1 MPGCD
6 SGRNV
11 QKYTGGGGGSAST
24 LQEAL
29 ENSNVASIN
38 IELINGA
45 KYIGDGSLLTN
56 IPGVGGSV
64 GTLQQVT
71 TAGDSTNQTTN
82 FTNSVT
88 AIKTTGNVF
97 VGAGLYGTSNVTANI
112 FYGDGGCLA
121 NTAATAGIQE
131 ITNTGN
137 ATTQVVSF
145 NHGTTSLTAAS
156 NVRVVGNVYA
166 TGFNGGGYHV
176 TGLDASKIDHGTLPV
191 VRGGTGVTSSTGSGN
206 LVLSAGPTLSGTI
219 TGGTFSGS
227 GSGLTSLNATNI
239 SSGTLSNDRLSSKTG
254 SGNIVMSASPTLS
267 GTITGGTFSGTHSG
281 DGSGLSSLNASNIS
295 SGTLSN
301 DRLSSKTGSGNIVM
315 SASPTLSGTI
325 TGGTFSGTHTGD
337 GSGLSSLNAGNI
349 SSGTLSNDRLSSKT
363 GSGNIVMSAS
373 PTLSGTITGGTF
385 SGTHTGDGSGLSSL
399 NAGNISSGTVP
410 VSRGGTGTNTLNNLI
425 AMGTHTTG
433 DYVSTITGG
442 DGIQSTGGTS
452 GENVGHTLSLDL
464 KSNHGLAID
473 SGELKVDLKSSGGL
487 AFESGKLALKLNDQS
502 ITGDLGAGKG
512 GTGITSYSTGDILYA
527 SGGTTLNKL
536 VSNATTSGWFLKC
549 VSGGAPQWADVSQVG
564 SANPYAH
571 IPGTDLTG
579 GNYTGASA
587 ITWNVSSDASASNN
601 SIVKRDG
608 SGRISATSFI
618 GSVADFNAGTLDLT
632 RLPTIP
638 VNKGGTGTS
647 TSTGTGANVLS
658 DAPAFTGTVSVG
670 GAGGTF
676 SGPHTGNGSGL
687 THLNLG
693 HGNNYNQVAVARG
706 GTGATVITGSGNNV
720 LSNAPAF
727 TGTVTV
733 GGAGGKFSGS
743 HTGNGSGL
751 THLNLGET
759 NNTGQVAVARGGTGA
774 TSTTGGGTN
783 AKNVLS
789 IDPTFSGTVTVNQL
803 NPSTSTSPIYGT
815 HYGDGSNL
823 TNLNLGQSTNTGT
836 VPTTNGGTGRGGN
849 TPYSTGDMIYATS
862 ATALGVI
869 SKAGSNAS
877 KYLKMETNNS
887 GDITSL
893 GWADVASS
901 GGNTVDLATEVT
913 DTECFPLFTQNSSGN
928 GQAVKVNTSLKF
940 NSNKGTLQ
948 MSNIVTSDTTSTGLN
963 GISNTTSTNTLS
975 VGTVVSIQETST
987 GDVIIVRGNG
997 YNEGDLYVGKVLTVP
1012 RGGKIVAD
1020 TINVTSLNV
1029 KESMVVA
1036 ERPVRSIAI

>member
-71 TAGDSTNQTTN
+71 TAGDSTNKTTN

-176 TGLDASKIDHGTLPV
+176 TGLDAAKIDHGTLPV

-227 GSGLTSLNATNI
+227 GSGLTSLNAT
-239 SSGTLSNDRLSSKTG
+239 
-254 SGNIVMSASPTLS
+254 
-267 GTITGGTFSGTHSG
+267 
-281 DGSGLSSLNASNIS
+281 
-295 SGTLSN
+295 
-301 DRLSSKTGSGNIVM
+301 
-315 SASPTLSGTI
+315 
-325 TGGTFSGTHTGD
+325 
-337 GSGLSSLNAGNI
+337 NI

-536 VSNATTSGWFLKC
+536 VSNATTAGWFLKC

-579 GNYTGASA
+579 GNYTGAGP

-608 SGRISATSFI
+608 NAKISAAGFI
-618 GSVADFNAGTLDLT
+618 GSVDDFNTGTLDSAL
-632 RLPTIP
+632 LPTIP
-638 VNKGGTGTS
+638 VSLGGTGTS
-647 TSTGTGANVLS
+647 TKTGT
-658 DAPAFTGTVSVG
+658 
-670 GAGGTF
+670 
-676 SGPHTGNGSGL
+676 
-687 THLNLG
+687 
-693 HGNNYNQVAVARG
+693 
-706 GTGATVITGSGNNV
+706 GNNV

-774 TSTTGGGTN
+774 TTTTGGGTN

-789 IDPTFSGTVTVNQL
+789 IDPTFTGTVTAA
-803 NPSTSTSPIYGT
+803 SG
-815 HYGDGSNL
+815 GKFAGSGASL
-823 TNLNLGQSTNTGT
+823 TNLPTNQFGTSTIG
-836 VPTTNGGTGRGGN
+836 VGNGGTGQNSFSDKSVLIG
-849 TPYSTGDMIYATS
+849 
-862 ATALGVI
+862 
-869 SKAGSNAS
+869 GSNTQLSTVAPLNGTNQEQ
-877 KYLKMETNNS
+877 YLRFSTDGS
-887 GDITSL
+887 GNQSI
-893 GWADVASS
+893 GWATVSSS
-901 GGNTVDLATEVT
+901 GGGVT
-913 DTECFPLFTQNSSGN
+913 ASVIDNDSTCHPAFFKDGSSSTSVHMNNSF
-928 GQAVKVNTSLKF
+928 KF
-940 NSNKGTLQ
+940 NSQTSSLYV
-948 MSNIVTSDTTSTGLN
+948 SNIFTEDTSTHARN
-963 GISNTTSTNTLS
+963 GISNNTSTHTLS
-975 VGTVVSIQETST
+975 VGTVVSIQETSS
-987 GDVIIVRGNG
+987 GDVLVVRGNG
-997 YNEGDLYVGKVLTVP
+997 YFNDDVYIAKKLTMPVGSTLT
-1012 RGGKIVAD
+1012 AD
-1020 TINVTSLNV
+1020 TIKVRSMSV
-1029 KESMVVA
+1029 KETMVVA
-1036 ERPVRSIAI
+1036 ERPVSTISQA

>member
-1 MPGCD
+1 MPGCNT
-6 SGRNV
+6 GRNV

-71 TAGDSTNQTTN
+71 TAGDSTNKTTN

-121 NTAATAGIQE
+121 NTAATAGLLE

-176 TGLDASKIDHGTLPV
+176 TGLDAAKIDHGTLPV

-227 GSGLTSLNATNI
+227 
-239 SSGTLSNDRLSSKTG
+239 
-254 SGNIVMSASPTLS
+254 
-267 GTITGGTFSGTHSG
+267 HSG
-281 DGSGLSSLNASNIS
+281 DGSALTHLNLGESNN
-295 SGTLSN
+295 T
-301 DRLSSKTGSGNIVM
+301 
-315 SASPTLSGTI
+315 
-325 TGGTFSGTHTGD
+325 
-337 GSGLSSLNAGNI
+337 
-349 SSGTLSNDRLSSKT
+349 
-363 GSGNIVMSAS
+363 
-373 PTLSGTITGGTF
+373 
-385 SGTHTGDGSGLSSL
+385 
-399 NAGNISSGTVP
+399 GTVP
-410 VSRGGTGTNTLNNLI
+410 ITRGGTGTNTLNNLI
-425 AMGTHTTG
+425 TLGTHTTGDYVQSITGGNGITSGGASEGGTPTVAVDPKSSGGLVFESNKLAVDLGASSITGTLAVADGGTGATTLNNLITMGTHTTG

-473 SGELKVDLKSSGGL
+473 SGELKVDLKSNGGL
-487 AFESGKLALKLNDQS
+487 AFESGQLALKLNDQS

-512 GTGITSYSTGDILYA
+512 GTGITSYSTGDIIYA
-527 SGGTTLNKL
+527 SGGSTLSKL
-536 VSNATTSGWFLKC
+536 VSNSTTSGWFLKC
-549 VSGGAPQWADVSQVG
+549 VSGSAPEWADVSQVG

-587 ITWNVSSDASASNN
+587 ITWNVSSDASTSNN

-608 SGRISATSFI
+608 SGKISATSFI
-618 GSVADFNAGTLDLT
+618 GSVADFTTGTLPT
-632 RLPTIP
+632 ARLPTIP
-638 VNKGGTGTS
+638 VSLGGTGAAAI
-647 TSTGTGANVLS
+647 TGTGNNVLS
-658 DAPAFTGTVSVG
+658 NGPSFTGTVAVSG
-670 GAGGTF
+670 TGGTF
-676 SGPHTGNGSGL
+676 SGPHAGNGSGL

-693 HGNNYNQVAVARG
+693 DG
-706 GTGATVITGSGNNV
+706 
-720 LSNAPAF
+720 
-727 TGTVTV
+727 
-733 GGAGGKFSGS
+733 
-743 HTGNGSGL
+743 
-751 THLNLGET
+751 

-774 TSTTGGGTN
+774 TTTTGGGTG

-789 IDPTFSGTVTVNQL
+789 ISPTFTGTVTAASGATFAGSGASLTDLPVDQFGSSQIPVANGGTGAGAITGTGDNVLSNGPTFTGTVTVSGAGSKFAGSGASLTNLPTDQFGSSTIDVGNGGTGQSSFTAKSVLIGGSNTQLSTVAPLNGNNIEKYLKFSTDGSGNQSIGWATVSSTGSGGITTSVEASDSTCH
-803 NPSTSTSPIYGT
+803 PAFFKDGSTSTSI
-815 HYGDGSNL
+815 H
-823 TNLNLGQSTNTGT
+823 
-836 VPTTNGGTGRGGN
+836 
-849 TPYSTGDMIYATS
+849 M
-862 ATALGVI
+862 
-869 SKAGSNAS
+869 
-877 KYLKMETNNS
+877 NNS
-887 GDITSL
+887 
-893 GWADVASS
+893 
-901 GGNTVDLATEVT
+901 
-913 DTECFPLFTQNSSGN
+913 F
-928 GQAVKVNTSLKF
+928 KF
-940 NSNKGTLQ
+940 NSQTSSLYV
-948 MSNIVTSDTTSTGLN
+948 SNIFTEDITTHARN
-963 GISNTTSTNTLS
+963 GISNATSTHTLS

-987 GDVIIVRGNG
+987 GDVLIVRGNG
-997 YNEGDLYVGKVLTVP
+997 YFNDDVYIAKKLTMP
-1012 RGGKIVAD
+1012 AGSTLVAD
-1020 TINVTSLNV
+1020 TIKVRSHNV
-1029 KESMVVA
+1029 KETMVVA
-1036 ERPVRSIAI
+1036 ERPESQIAF

>member
-71 TAGDSTNQTTN
+71 TAGDSTNKTTN

-112 FYGDGGCLA
+112 FYGDGGCLS

-176 TGLDASKIDHGTLPV
+176 TGLDAAKIDHGTLPV

-227 GSGLTSLNATNI
+227 GSGLTSLNAT
-239 SSGTLSNDRLSSKTG
+239 
-254 SGNIVMSASPTLS
+254 
-267 GTITGGTFSGTHSG
+267 
-281 DGSGLSSLNASNIS
+281 
-295 SGTLSN
+295 
-301 DRLSSKTGSGNIVM
+301 
-315 SASPTLSGTI
+315 
-325 TGGTFSGTHTGD
+325 
-337 GSGLSSLNAGNI
+337 NI

-452 GENVGHTLSLDL
+452 GENIGHTLSLDL

-473 SGELKVDLKSSGGL
+473 SGELKVDLKSNGGL
-487 AFESGKLALKLNDQS
+487 AFESGQLALKLDDSS

-549 VSGGAPQWADVSQVG
+549 VSGSAPQWADVSQVG

-608 SGRISATSFI
+608 SGKITATSFI
-618 GSVADFNAGTLDLT
+618 GSVSDFTTGTLPTGL
-632 RLPTIP
+632 LPVVP
-638 VNKGGTGTS
+638 VNKGGTGTN
-647 TSTGTGANVLS
+647 TSTGTG
-658 DAPAFTGTVSVG
+658 
-670 GAGGTF
+670 
-676 SGPHTGNGSGL
+676 
-687 THLNLG
+687 
-693 HGNNYNQVAVARG
+693 
-706 GTGATVITGSGNNV
+706 NNV
-720 LSNAPAF
+720 LSASPDF
-727 TGTVTV
+727 TGVVDFTNNSTTTNINGGKIILGDHLDGVVNTSSTSKNVYGKIIQASSASGSKLV
-733 GGAGGKFSGS
+733 GQLNESGTNKHVYGHTIYGENHIETPLIQGVGSGMVNFYGQIAGSNTISGDTITGSTTKGTDHIETPLIQGIGNGMVNFYGQIAGSNTITADTISGSTITASTKFSGS
-743 HTGNGSGL
+743 
-751 THLNLGET
+751 
-759 NNTGQVAVARGGTGA
+759 GA
-774 TSTTGGGTN
+774 
-783 AKNVLS
+783 
-789 IDPTFSGTVTVNQL
+789 D
-803 NPSTSTSPIYGT
+803 
-815 HYGDGSNL
+815 L
-823 TNLNLGQSTNTGT
+823 TNIPAGQLTGSISSDRLPT
-836 VPTTNGGTGRGGN
+836 VPTTKGGTGIGGN

-862 ATALGVI
+862 ATGLGVI

-877 KYLKMETNNS
+877 QYLKMVTDNS
-887 GDITSL
+887 GNITSL

-901 GGNTVDLATEVT
+901 GGNTVDLATEST
-913 DTECFPLFTQNSSGN
+913 DTECFPLFTNNSSGN

-963 GISNTTSTNTLS
+963 GISNTTSTHTLS

>member
-11 QKYTGGGGGSAST
+11 QKYKGGGGGSAST

-71 TAGDSTNQTTN
+71 TAGDSTNKTTN

-281 DGSGLSSLNASNIS
+281 NGSGLSSLNASNIS

-325 TGGTFSGTHTGD
+325 TGGTFSGSHSGD

-349 SSGTLSNDRLSSKT
+349 GSGTLT
-363 GSGNIVMSAS
+363 
-373 PTLSGTITGGTF
+373 
-385 SGTHTGDGSGLSSL
+385 
-399 NAGNISSGTVP
+399 
-410 VSRGGTGTNTLNNLI
+410 VSRGGTGANTLNNLI
-425 AMGTHTTG
+425 ALGTHTTG
-433 DYVSTITGG
+433 NYVSTISGG

-452 GENVGHTLSLDL
+452 GENIGHTLSLDL

-473 SGELKVDLKSSGGL
+473 SGELKVNLKSNGGL
-487 AFESGKLALKLNDQS
+487 AFESGQLALKLNDQS

-527 SGGTTLNKL
+527 SGGSVLSKL

-579 GNYTGASA
+579 GNYTGAGA
-587 ITWNVSSDASASNN
+587 VTWNVSSDASASNN

-608 SGRISATSFI
+608 NAKITAAGFI
-618 GSVADFNAGTLDLT
+618 GSVADFNTGTLGT
-632 RLPTIP
+632 ARLPTVP
-638 VNKGGTGTS
+638 VSKGGTGAT
-647 TSTGTGANVLS
+647 TKTGTGANVLS
-658 DAPAFTGTVSVG
+658 ASPDFTGTVTVSGTG
-670 GAGGTF
+670 GKF
-676 SGPHTGNGSGL
+676 SGLHEGNGSGL

-693 HGNNYNQVAVARG
+693 DG
-706 GTGATVITGSGNNV
+706 
-720 LSNAPAF
+720 
-727 TGTVTV
+727 
-733 GGAGGKFSGS
+733 
-743 HTGNGSGL
+743 
-751 THLNLGET
+751 

-774 TSTTGGGTN
+774 TTTTGGGTG

-789 IDPTFSGTVTVNQL
+789 INPTFTGTVTGTFSGSGASLTSLPTNQFGSSVIGVGNGGTGQNTFAAKSVLIGNNTSGLSTVAPLSGSNIEKYLRFSTDGSGNPSIDWNTVSSSGGGVTASVIDDDSTCH
-803 NPSTSTSPIYGT
+803 PAFFKDGSTSTSV
-815 HYGDGSNL
+815 H
-823 TNLNLGQSTNTGT
+823 
-836 VPTTNGGTGRGGN
+836 
-849 TPYSTGDMIYATS
+849 M
-862 ATALGVI
+862 
-869 SKAGSNAS
+869 
-877 KYLKMETNNS
+877 NNS
-887 GDITSL
+887 
-893 GWADVASS
+893 
-901 GGNTVDLATEVT
+901 
-913 DTECFPLFTQNSSGN
+913 F
-928 GQAVKVNTSLKF
+928 KF
-940 NSNKGTLQ
+940 NSQTSSLYV
-948 MSNIVTSDTTSTGLN
+948 SNIFTEDTTTHARN
-963 GISNTTSTNTLS
+963 GISNTTSTHTLS

-987 GDVIIVRGNG
+987 GDVLIVRGNG
-997 YNEGDLYVGKVLTVP
+997 YFNDDVYIAKKLTMP
-1012 RGGKIVAD
+1012 SGSTLTAD
-1020 TINVTSLNV
+1020 TIKVRSMSV
-1029 KESMVVA
+1029 KETMVVA
-1036 ERPVRSIAI
+1036 ERPVSTISQA

>member
-11 QKYTGGGGGSAST
+11 QKYKGGGGGSAST

-71 TAGDSTNQTTN
+71 TAGDSTNKTTN

-267 GTITGGTFSGTHSG
+267 GTITGGTFSGSHSG

-325 TGGTFSGTHTGD
+325 TGGTFSGTHSGN
-337 GSGLSSLNAGNI
+337 GSGLSSLNASNI

-385 SGTHTGDGSGLSSL
+385 SGSHSGDGSGLSSL
-399 NAGNISSGTVP
+399 NAGNIGSGTLT
-410 VSRGGTGTNTLNNLI
+410 VSRGGTGANTLNNLI
-425 AMGTHTTG
+425 ALGTHTTG
-433 DYVSTITGG
+433 NYVSTISGG

-452 GENVGHTLSLDL
+452 GENIGHTLSLDL

-473 SGELKVDLKSSGGL
+473 SGELKVNLKSNGGL
-487 AFESGKLALKLNDQS
+487 AFESGQLALKLNDQS

-527 SGGTTLNKL
+527 SGGSVLSKL

-579 GNYTGASA
+579 GNYTGAGA
-587 ITWNVSSDASASNN
+587 VTWNVSSDASASNN

-608 SGRISATSFI
+608 NAKITAAGFI
-618 GSVADFNAGTLDLT
+618 GSVADFNTGTLGT
-632 RLPTIP
+632 ARLPTVP
-638 VNKGGTGTS
+638 VSKGGTGAT
-647 TSTGTGANVLS
+647 TKTGTGANVLS
-658 DAPAFTGTVSVG
+658 ASPDFTGTVTVSGTG
-670 GAGGTF
+670 GKF
-676 SGPHTGNGSGL
+676 SGLHEGNGSGL

-693 HGNNYNQVAVARG
+693 DGNNTGQVAVARG
-706 GTGATVITGSGNNV
+706 GTGATTTTGGGTGAKNV
-720 LSNAPAF
+720 LSIDPTF
-727 TGTVTV
+727 TGTVT
-733 GGAGGKFSGS
+733 AASGGKFAGS
-743 HTGNGSGL
+743 HEGNGSGL

-774 TSTTGGGTN
+774 TTTTGGGTG

-789 IDPTFSGTVTVNQL
+789 INPTFTGTVTGTFSGSGASLTSLPTNQFGSSVIGVGNGGTGQNTFAAKSVLIGNNTSGLSTVAPLSGSNIEKYLRFSTDGSGNPSIDWNTVSSSGGGVTASVIDDDSTCH
-803 NPSTSTSPIYGT
+803 PAFFKDGSTSTSV
-815 HYGDGSNL
+815 H
-823 TNLNLGQSTNTGT
+823 
-836 VPTTNGGTGRGGN
+836 
-849 TPYSTGDMIYATS
+849 M
-862 ATALGVI
+862 
-869 SKAGSNAS
+869 
-877 KYLKMETNNS
+877 NNS
-887 GDITSL
+887 
-893 GWADVASS
+893 
-901 GGNTVDLATEVT
+901 
-913 DTECFPLFTQNSSGN
+913 F
-928 GQAVKVNTSLKF
+928 KF
-940 NSNKGTLQ
+940 NSQTSSLYV
-948 MSNIVTSDTTSTGLN
+948 SNIFTEDTTTHARN
-963 GISNTTSTNTLS
+963 GISNTTSTHTLS

-987 GDVIIVRGNG
+987 GDVLIVRGNG
-997 YNEGDLYVGKVLTVP
+997 YFNDDVYIAKKLTMP
-1012 RGGKIVAD
+1012 SGSTLTAD
-1020 TINVTSLNV
+1020 TIKVRSMSV
-1029 KESMVVA
+1029 KETMVVA
-1036 ERPVRSIAI
+1036 ERPVSTISQA

>member
-11 QKYTGGGGGSAST
+11 QKYKGGGGGSAST

-71 TAGDSTNQTTN
+71 TAGDSTNKTTN

-267 GTITGGTFSGTHSG
+267 GTITGGTFSGSHSG

-325 TGGTFSGTHTGD
+325 TGGTFSGTHSGN
-337 GSGLSSLNAGNI
+337 GSGLSSLNASNI

-385 SGTHTGDGSGLSSL
+385 SGSHSGDGSGLSSL
-399 NAGNISSGTVP
+399 NAGNIGSGTLT
-410 VSRGGTGTNTLNNLI
+410 VSRGGTGANTLNNLI
-425 AMGTHTTG
+425 ALGTHTTG
-433 DYVSTITGG
+433 NYVSTISGG

-473 SGELKVDLKSSGGL
+473 SGELKVNLKSNGGL
-487 AFESGKLALKLNDQS
+487 AFESGQLALKLNDQS

-527 SGGTTLNKL
+527 SGGSTLDKL

-571 IPGTDLTG
+571 VPGTDLTG

-587 ITWNVSSDASASNN
+587 ITWNVSSDAAATANK
-601 SIVKRDG
+601 IVKRDG
-608 SGRISATSFI
+608 NAKITAAGFI
-618 GSVADFNAGTLDLT
+618 GSVDDFNTGTLDAGL
-632 RLPTIP
+632 LPVVP
-638 VNKGGTGTS
+638 VSKGGTGTA
-647 TSTGTGANVLS
+647 TSTGTGDNVLS
-658 DAPAFTGTVSVG
+658 NAPSFTGTVTVSGTG
-670 GAGGTF
+670 GKF
-676 SGPHTGNGSGL
+676 SGLHEGNGSGL

-693 HGNNYNQVAVARG
+693 DG
-706 GTGATVITGSGNNV
+706 
-720 LSNAPAF
+720 
-727 TGTVTV
+727 
-733 GGAGGKFSGS
+733 
-743 HTGNGSGL
+743 
-751 THLNLGET
+751 

-774 TSTTGGGTN
+774 TTTTGGGTG

-789 IDPTFSGTVTVNQL
+789 IDPTFTGTVTAA
-803 NPSTSTSPIYGT
+803 SGAKFA
-815 HYGDGSNL
+815 GSGQSL
-823 TNLNLGQSTNTGT
+823 TNLPVDQFGT
-836 VPTTNGGTGRGGN
+836 SQIPVANGGTGATAITG
-849 TPYSTGDMIYATS
+849 TGDNVLSANPTFTGTITAGTNAKFAGSGESLTNLPVDQFGTS
-862 ATALGVI
+862 TIGVGNGGTGQSSFDAKSVLIGAGGSTALSTVAPLSGNDI
-869 SKAGSNAS
+869 E
-877 KYLKMETNNS
+877 KYLRFSTDGSGNPSIGWETVS
-887 GDITSL
+887 S
-893 GWADVASS
+893 SS
-901 GGNTVDLATEVT
+901 GGGVT
-913 DTECFPLFTQNSSGN
+913 ASVIDNDSTCHPAFFKDGSSSTSVHMNNSF
-928 GQAVKVNTSLKF
+928 KF
-940 NSNKGTLQ
+940 NSQTSSLYV
-948 MSNIVTSDTTSTGLN
+948 SNIFTEDTTTHARN
-963 GISNTTSTNTLS
+963 GISNNTSTHTLS

-997 YNEGDLYVGKVLTVP
+997 YFSDDVYIAKKLTMP
-1012 RGGKIVAD
+1012 SGSTLVAD
-1020 TINVTSLNV
+1020 TIKVRSHNV
-1029 KESMVVA
+1029 KETMVIA
-1036 ERPVRSIAI
+1036 ERPASQIAI

>member
-71 TAGDSTNQTTN
+71 TAGDSTNKTTN

-121 NTAATAGIQE
+121 NTAATAGLLE

-176 TGLDASKIDHGTLPV
+176 TGLDAAKIDHGTLPV

-267 GTITGGTFSGTHSG
+267 GTITGGTFSGSHSG

-473 SGELKVDLKSSGGL
+473 SGELKVDLKSNGGL

-571 IPGTDLTG
+571 VPGTDLTG
-579 GNYTGASA
+579 GNYTGASQ

-608 SGRISATSFI
+608 SGRITATSFI
-618 GSVADFNAGTLDLT
+618 GSVADFNAGYLPTA

-638 VNKGGTGTS
+638 VSLGGTGATAK
-647 TSTGTGANVLS
+647 TGTGNNVLS
-658 DAPAFTGTVSVG
+658 NAPSFTGTVAVAS
-670 GAGGTF
+670 GGTF
-676 SGPHTGNGSGL
+676 SGSHTGNGSGL

-693 HGNNYNQVAVARG
+693 HGNNYGQVAVARG
-706 GTGATVITGSGNNV
+706 GTGATSTTGSGNNV
-720 LSNAPAF
+720 LSASPQL
-727 TGTVTV
+727 TGTIS
-733 GGAGGKFSGS
+733 GGTFDGS

-774 TSTTGGGTN
+774 TTTTGGGTN

-789 IDPTFSGTVTVNQL
+789 ISPTFTGTVTAA
-803 NPSTSTSPIYGT
+803 SGATFA
-815 HYGDGSNL
+815 GSGASL
-823 TNLNLGQSTNTGT
+823 TNLPTNQFGSSIIG
-836 VPTTNGGTGRGGN
+836 VGNGGTGQNSFSDKSVLIGTGAN
-849 TPYSTGDMIYATS
+849 NALSTVAPLSGT
-862 ATALGVI
+862 
-869 SKAGSNAS
+869 NEE
-877 KYLKMETNNS
+877 KYLRFSTDGSGNKSIGWETVSSSGSGVTASVIDNDSTCHPAFFKDGSSSTSVHMNNS
-887 GDITSL
+887 
-893 GWADVASS
+893 
-901 GGNTVDLATEVT
+901 
-913 DTECFPLFTQNSSGN
+913 F
-928 GQAVKVNTSLKF
+928 KF
-940 NSNKGTLQ
+940 NSQTSSLYV
-948 MSNIVTSDTTSTGLN
+948 SNIFTEDTSTHARN
-963 GISNTTSTNTLS
+963 GISNATSTHTLS
-975 VGTVVSIQETST
+975 VGTVVSIQETSS
-987 GDVIIVRGNG
+987 GDVLIVRGNG
-997 YNEGDLYVGKVLTVP
+997 YFNDDVYIAKKLTMPVGSTLT
-1012 RGGKIVAD
+1012 AD
-1020 TINVTSLNV
+1020 TIKVRSMSV
-1029 KESMVVA
+1029 KETMVVA
-1036 ERPVRSIAI
+1036 ERPVSTISQA